1 MNRLT
6 SLILTV
12 AASAIPQICP
22 ASELLKSPNG
32 KIAVSLDSDTSA
44 SWFLSIEYKDNDG
57 KTYHVFRNIRLG
69 IRRSDT
75 SFDSGLKLASTG
87 RRRKVTTDY
96 MAVHG
101 KRKHCT
107 NKANEVTVSFT
118 NPEQKDM
125 NVTVRAYNDGICF
138 RYEFDDTAS
147 DSMKVIDELTAY
159 EIDASTDRWMQRF
172 VTSYEGDFPHQKDV
186 IDQGEW
192 GYPAL
197 FRFDGSSCWAL
208 ISEADIDRT
217 YCATKLSN
225 TASANSYKL
234 TLPAPTDGNSVGDV
248 NPTISLPWKSPWRT
262 VIIGGL
268 DDIVASTLIDD
279 VSRPCTLEST
289 DWIQPGIASW
299 IYWAYNHGT
308 KDYPTACRY
317 VDLAEEMGWPY
328 VLFDWEWD
336 AMGNGGNIRDAV
348 AYARS
353 KGIKPLIWLNS
364 GGKHN
369 RVGATPRDLLIT
381 HESRMKTFNELKEMG
396 IYGIKVDFFESDK
409 QDMMCYYLDILE
421 DAARFELMVNFHGST
436 VPRGWTR
443 TYPHLMSMEAVY
455 GAEQY
460 NNAPRMTEI
469 APRLNATLPFT
480 RNVIGPM
487 DYTPTAFTNSQ
498 HPHLTSYAHE
508 LALPVVF
515 ESGIQHMADR
525 PEGFAQL
532 PEEAKKFLR
541 HLPAAWDDTSL
552 LDGYPG
558 ESVLMRREKGDTIY
572 VAGINGTDKPMKLAS
587 RIKQKKGHKY
597 QITTICDGDAADK
610 LRISSAEFNGQV
622 EADCLPKGGFVAVIV
637 PCKK

>member
-6 SLILTV
+6 TLLLAIT
-12 AASAIPQICP
+12 ASTAPQLCR
-22 ASELLKSPNG
+22 ADELLKSPNG
-32 KIAVSLDSDTSA
+32 KITVSLDSDSLK
-44 SWFLSIEYKDNDG
+44 SWHLSVDYKGADG
-57 KTYHVFRNIRLG
+57 TTTVFRNIRLG

-75 SFDSGLKLASTG
+75 SFDNGMELISTG
-87 RRRKVTTDY
+87 RKRKITTDY
-96 MAVHG
+96 TAVHG

-107 NKANEVTVSFT
+107 NKANEVTVSFA
-118 NPEQKDM
+118 NPDRKNMD
-125 NVTVRAYNDGICF
+125 VTVRAYNDGICF
-138 RYEFDDTAS
+138 RYEFADTS
-147 DSMKVIDELTAY
+147 PQPLTVCDELTAY

-172 VTSYEGDFPHQKDV
+172 VTSYEGDFPHQKDNIV
-186 IDQGEW
+186 QGEW
-192 GYPAL
+192 GYPSL
-197 FRFDGSSCWAL
+197 LRIDGSSCWAL
-208 ISEADIDRT
+208 ISEADIDRN

-225 TASANSYKL
+225 TASADIYKL
-234 TLPAPTDGNSVGDV
+234 TLPAATDGNSVGDV
-248 NPTISLPWKSPWRT
+248 NPTITLPWKSPWRT
-262 VIIGGL
+262 VVIGGL
-268 DDIVASTLIDD
+268 GDIVASTLIDD
-279 VSRPCTLEST
+279 VSRPCALAST
-289 DWIQPGIASW
+289 DWIKPGIASW

-317 VDLAEEMGWPY
+317 VDLAEEMEWPY

-381 HESRMKTFNELKEMG
+381 HESRMKTFKELKEMG

-525 PEGFAQL
+525 PEGFSQL
-532 PEEAKKFLR
+532 PEEAKNFLK

-558 ESVLMRREKGDTIY
+558 ESVLMRRDKGDTIY

-587 RIKQKKGHKY
+587 RIKLKKGHKY
-597 QITTICDGDAADK
+597 QITKICDGDAADK

>member
-32 KIAVSLDSDTSA
+32 KIAVSLDSDASA

-57 KTYHVFRNIRLG
+57 KTNHVFRNIRLG

-172 VTSYEGDFPHQKDV
+172 VTSYEGDFPHQKNV

-225 TASANSYKL
+225 TASADSYKL

-317 VDLAEEMGWPY
+317 VDLAEEMEWPY

-336 AMGNGGNIRDAV
+336 AMGNGGNIHDAA

-381 HESRMKTFNELKEMG
+381 HESRMKTFKELKEMG

-558 ESVLMRREKGDTIY
+558 ESVLMRRDKGDTIY

-587 RIKQKKGHKY
+587 RIKLKKGHKY
-597 QITTICDGDAADK
+597 QITKICDGDAADK
-610 LRISSAEFNGQV
+610 LRIYSAEFNGQV